1 MSPLKSVTM
10 NVLSLFDGIS
20 AGQIALMRA
29 GINVDNYYASEIDKE
44 AIDVTQ
50 YHFPNTIQLGDIC
63 NLDTSTLPNI
73 DLLFGGSPCQ
83 SFSNFGDGSGFDG
96 KSGLFYQYV
105 RVLKEVKPKYFL
117 LENVKMKKEW
127 MNKISDLLGVQPIEI
142 NSSLVSGQKR
152 ARLYWTNIP
161 NLEIPQDKNIILKD
175 VLLNLPF
182 RPIPKFLYGKYG
194 DANRLDKC
202 NWIGNNKSGCL
213 TTNSSHAQNYLLN
226 EDKTLCRL
234 YMPEEYEMLQ
244 TFPVGYT
251 AMCKS
256 TQRFKQLGNS
266 WTVDVIAHI
275 FKGLTNV

>member
-142 NSSLVSGQKR
+142 NSSLVSGQKS
-152 ARLYWTNIP
+152 
-161 NLEIPQDKNIILKD
+161 
-175 VLLNLPF
+175 
-182 RPIPKFLYGKYG
+182 
-194 DANRLDKC
+194 
-202 NWIGNNKSGCL
+202 IGP
-213 TTNSSHAQNYLLN
+213 TYL
-226 EDKTLCRL
+226 
-234 YMPEEYEMLQ
+234 
-244 TFPVGYT
+244 
-251 AMCKS
+251 
-256 TQRFKQLGNS
+256 
-266 WTVDVIAHI
+266 I
-275 FKGLTNV
+275 